1 MEVQINYLAVL
12 LAGLSSMVVG
22 ALWYTPLVFGNFWMK
37 LAKVKPDIK
46 MSIAQSTVLYGG
58 ALIASLVTAYVLAH
72 VTFLSHY
79 FFSNNLLQDALS
91 TAFWLWLAFTVARFF
106 VHDSFEGRSIK
117 LTLLNSG
124 HELLT
129 VMVMALIIGAMGL

>member
-1 MEVQINYLAVL
+1 MEVQINYWAVL

-22 ALWYTPLVFGNFWMK
+22 ATWYMPKVFGNFWMR
-37 LAKVKPDIK
+37 LAKVKANVK
-46 MSIAQSTVLYGG
+46 MGTAQSVFIYGST
-58 ALIASLVTAYVLAH
+58 LIASLITAYVLAH

-79 FFSNNLLQDALS
+79 FFSNSLLQDALA
-91 TAFWLWLAFTVARFF
+91 TAFWLWLGFTAVRLL

-117 LTLLNSG
+117 LTLVNSG

-129 VMVMALIIGAMGL
+129 VIVMALIIGGMGL